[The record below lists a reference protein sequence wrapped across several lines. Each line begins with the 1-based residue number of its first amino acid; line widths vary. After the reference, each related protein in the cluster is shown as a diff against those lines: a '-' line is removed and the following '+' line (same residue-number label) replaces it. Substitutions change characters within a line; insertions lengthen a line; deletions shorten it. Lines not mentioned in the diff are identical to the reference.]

1 MIKAIIFDLDGTLC
15 DTLDDIRDGVNAVL
29 TRLGYNTRTRS
40 EIHQFINHGARNLI
54 KRSLPEDVQDVDFIV
69 ESALSDYNHEYGNYY
84 CNNTYVYEGIED
96 MLIELKSMGFKL
108 GILSNKQDIYVKGI
122 VDKLFDHDIFTCVRG
137 QSDLP
142 PKPNPAAV
150 TSIAKAMGV
159 RPEMCIMIGDSDVDV
174 KTALNSGMK
183 FIGVNWG
190 YRTEQDLKNAGATL
204 IASIPNDIV
213 KIAVDFVKE
222 SMS

>member
-1 MIKAIIFDLDGTLC
+1 MVKAIIFDLDGTLC

-29 TRLGYNTRTRS
+29 SRLGYKQRTRS

-54 KRSLPEDVQDVDFIV
+54 KRSLPEDIQDVDFIV

-84 CNNTYVYEGIED
+84 CNNTSVYEGIDD
-96 MLIELKSMGFKL
+96 MLTELKSLGFKL

-122 VDKLFDHDIFTCVRG
+122 ANELFDDDIFTCVMG
-137 QSDLP
+137 QANHP

-150 TSIAKAMGV
+150 NAIAKALGV
-159 RPEMCIMIGDSDVDV
+159 RPDKCVMVGDSDVDV
-174 KTALNSGMK
+174 KTALNSGTK
-183 FIGVNWG
+183 FVGVNWG

-204 IASIPNDIV
+204 IASVPNDIV
-213 KIAVDFVKE
+213 NFAIDFVKE
-222 SMS
+222 SLS

>member
-1 MIKAIIFDLDGTLC
+1 MVKAIIFDLDGTLC

-29 TRLGYNTRTRS
+29 SRLGYKQRTRS

-54 KRSLPEDVQDVDFIV
+54 KRSLPEDVQDIDFIV
-69 ESALSDYNHEYGNYY
+69 ESALSDYNQEYGNYY
-84 CNNTYVYEGIED
+84 CNNTYIYAGIED
-96 MLIELKSMGFKL
+96 MLTELKSMGFKI
-108 GILSNKQDIYVKGI
+108 GILSNKQDVFVKGLAE
-122 VDKLFDHDIFTCVRG
+122 KLFDDDIFTCVRG

-150 TSIAKAMGV
+150 NSIAKAMGV
-159 RPEMCIMIGDSDVDV
+159 RPNNCIMVGDSDVDV
-174 KTALNSGMK
+174 KTAINSGMK

-204 IASIPNDIV
+204 IASVPNDIV
-213 KIAVDFVKE
+213 DFAIDFVKE
-222 SMS
+222 SLS